1 MFERFTEEARRVVV
15 VAQMEAREAR
25 DPCID
30 ATHLLL
36 GIAMAGGPGS
46 EALRAA
52 GIDAPGLR
60 TAMREVGDPGSVLDA
75 EALAALGI
83 DLGKVRESAEA
94 AFGAGALDDRGRRG
108 RRRPTGHM
116 PLTAQSKKA
125 LELSLR
131 AAVRRHDDA
140 IDSRHLLL
148 GVLAAEEKR
157 STAVLRRLGVEPED
171 LRRRAEGDADA
182 A

>member
-1 MFERFTEEARRVVV
+1 
-15 VAQMEAREAR
+15 
-25 DPCID
+25 
-30 ATHLLL
+30 
-36 GIAMAGGPGS
+36 
-46 EALRAA
+46 
-52 GIDAPGLR
+52 
-60 TAMREVGDPGSVLDA
+60 
-75 EALAALGI
+75 
-83 DLGKVRESAEA
+83 
-94 AFGAGALDDRGRRG
+94 
-108 RRRPTGHM
+108 M